1 MSYSEPLKLLKNLPK
16 KLNNFYN
23 KNSRSSLKIN
33 NKSKDR
39 KIFDPV
45 TNLDKAFEK
54 FIRNIIV
61 KQFPKDAILGEE
73 FSEKLSNNDYKWF
86 IDPIDGTRAFMI
98 GAPTWSNL
106 IGLTHKNQSAL
117 GLANFPALNKFYI
130 NDQKRS
136 YLINNKKTII
146 RTSKE
151 SDLRRCKIIGHVH
164 ETLFQ
169 KKSYLIDNKTTIL
182 KTSKE
187 TNLKKSK
194 VIGHL
199 HEWVFLN
206 KYNKQIKKV
215 MSSVS
220 YFGSATFDALNFCLL
235 AEGKIEAVIETN
247 LKPFDIVPLIPIVEK
262 AGGVVST
269 WNNMPAIKGGN
280 ILATSNKKLHQK
292 ILKMLSG
299 TKK

>member
-1 MSYSEPLKLLKNLPK
+1 MNYSKAFNLLKNLPG

-23 KNSRSSLKIN
+23 KNSKSSFKIN
-33 NKSKDR
+33 NKSKNK

-54 FIRNIIV
+54 FIRRTIV

-73 FSEKLSNNDYKWF
+73 FLEKYSDNSYKWF

-106 IGLTHKNQSAL
+106 IGLTHKNQSVL

-130 NDQKRS
+130 NDQK
-136 YLINNKKTII
+136 
-146 RTSKE
+146 
-151 SDLRRCKIIGHVH
+151 
-164 ETLFQ
+164 
-169 KKSYLIDNKTTIL
+169 KSYLISSKKTIL

-187 TNLKKSK
+187 HVLKKCK

-199 HEWVFLN
+199 YEMLFQK

-215 MSSVS
+215 ISSVA
-220 YFGSATFDALNFCLL
+220 YFGAATFDALNFCLL
-235 AEGKIEAVIETN
+235 AEGKVEAVIETN

-262 AGGVVST
+262 AGGIVTT
-269 WNNMPAIKGGN
+269 WNNRSAVQGGN
-280 ILATSNKKLHQK
+280 ILAASNKRLHNK
-292 ILKMLSG
+292 ILKILKSSN
-299 TKK
+299 

>member
-1 MSYSEPLKLLKNLPK
+1 MIFNKYFNFLKTLPN
-16 KLNNFYN
+16 KLNNFYKKKS
-23 KNSRSSLKIN
+23 KNTFKID
-33 NKSKDR
+33 NKSKNLKR
-39 KIFDPV
+39 FDPV
-45 TNLDKAFEK
+45 TNMDRGFEK
-54 FIRNIIV
+54 YIRSLIYNSFPEDSIV
-61 KQFPKDAILGEE
+61 GEE
-73 FSEKLSNNDYKWF
+73 FGDKISSSDYQWF

-106 IGLTHKNQSAL
+106 IGHTHKDIPVL

-130 NDQKRS
+130 ND
-136 YLINNKKTII
+136 
-146 RTSKE
+146 
-151 SDLRRCKIIGHVH
+151 
-164 ETLFQ
+164 Q

-206 KYNKQIKKV
+206 KYNKQIKKI